1 MRGDSGNR
9 SPSMTLTEQG
19 TVYGLF
25 VVEIKLQTL
34 QMRTLTNSRESRSA
48 TS

>member
-9 SPSMTLTEQG
+9 SPSMMLTEQG
-19 TVYGLF
+19 TVYSLF
-25 VVEIKLQTL
+25 VVDIKL
-34 QMRTLTNSRESRSA
+34 RTLTNSRESRSA